1 MGRGF
6 GITAAVGHDVVRELA
21 PEVERLGYTSFWV
34 NDMPGV
40 DGLASL
46 GVALAVTSEIDLGV
60 GVIPLDRRPA
70 ATIAA
75 RVSDL
80 RLPLDRLVLGV
91 GSGNAKQSLALV
103 RESVGALK
111 AELPVRVVVGAL
123 GPRMSAVAG
132 EVADGVLFNWMTP
145 QHIEKLAPS
154 VRGSLMA
161 YVRCAL
167 LPRAEARLTEEV
179 DRYSMISSYRDHLA
193 RMGATA
199 LDTCVVGTD
208 AAALQPGLAR
218 FETLLDETVVRAITP
233 DDSLDSLVALAR
245 ACAPESG

>member
-21 PEVERLGYTSFWV
+21 PKVEALGYTSFWV
-34 NDMPGV
+34 NDIPTA

-46 GVALAVTSEIDLGV
+46 GVALAVTRDIDLGV

-70 ATIAA
+70 PAIAA
-75 RVSDL
+75 RVSAL
-80 RLPLDRLVLGV
+80 GLPLDRVVVGV
-91 GSGNAKQSLALV
+91 GSGSAKQSLALV

-111 AELPVRVVVGAL
+111 AELAVRVVVGAL
-123 GPRMSAVAG
+123 GPKMTVVAG

-145 QHIEKLAPS
+145 QHIEKLGPS

-167 LPRAEARLTEEV
+167 LPKAEARLTEEV
-179 DRYSMISSYRDHLA
+179 DRYSGIASYRDHLG

-199 LDTCVVGTD
+199 LDTCVTGPD
-208 AAALQPGLAR
+208 AAALQPGIAR
-218 FETLLDETVVRAITP
+218 FEAVLDETVVRAITP
-233 DDSLDSLVALAR
+233 DDSLDSLLTLAR
-245 ACAPESG
+245 ACAPGSG

>member
-6 GITAAVGHDVVRELA
+6 GITAAVGHDVVRDLA

-34 NDMPGV
+34 NDMPGA

-46 GVALAVTSEIDLGV
+46 GVALAVTSDIDLGV

-70 ATIAA
+70 PTIAA
-75 RVSDL
+75 HVSEL

-103 RESVGALK
+103 SESVGALK
-111 AELPVRVVVGAL
+111 AELPTCVVVGAL
-123 GPRMSAVAG
+123 GPKMSVVAG

-145 QHIEKLAPS
+145 EHIAKLGPS
-154 VRGSLMA
+154 VHGSLMA

-167 LPRAEARLTEEV
+167 LPEAYARLTEEV
-179 DRYSMISSYRDHLA
+179 RPLLRDRFVPRPSGPHGSDGA
-193 RMGATA
+193 RHVCGRSR
-199 LDTCVVGTD
+199 CRG
-208 AAALQPGLAR
+208 AAARHRGGSKRCSTRRSCGRSRPTTASTR
-218 FETLLDETVVRAITP
+218 
-233 DDSLDSLVALAR
+233 SLALAR
-245 ACAPESG
+245 ACAP